1 MKRQFLKDKKTWLR
15 CDKYHYATAVKV
27 WGGCEIFYESDT
39 NGTVCVIQIP
49 DDGKEN
55 CEQ

>member
-1 MKRQFLKDKKTWLR
+1 MKDSFEEKKTWLW
-15 CDKYHYATAVKV
+15 CDKYYYATAVKV

-39 NGTVCVIQIP
+39 NGTVCVIQVP

-55 CEQ
+55 SEQ